1 MFVLYLRYEERFRY
15 TVLIVHVVQST
26 KLVAL
31 RYISLSLQLLGQV
44 STRRMFSLRLF
55 ISYQELEDISR
66 SEKKKKEH
74 VTSVART
81 ASYG

>member
-1 MFVLYLRYEERFRY
+1 MFVLYLRYEERFIY

-66 SEKKKKEH
+66 SEKKKKN
-74 VTSVART
+74 T
-81 ASYG
+81 

>member
-66 SEKKKKEH
+66 SEKKKKN
-74 VTSVART
+74 T
-81 ASYG
+81 

>member
-1 MFVLYLRYEERFRY
+1 MPKILLKPATCLCF
-15 TVLIVHVVQST
+15 VVQST

-31 RYISLSLQLLGQV
+31 RYISLSLQLLGVVRHGSAHEGCFRLV
-44 STRRMFSLRLF
+44 SS
-55 ISYQELEDISR
+55 SYQELEDISR
-66 SEKKKKEH
+66 RDQKKKEH